1 MERLICLAV
10 GYLFGMFQTAYFYGK
25 AHGIDIRQHGSG
37 NAGTTNT
44 LRVLG
49 TKAGLIVFAGDCL
62 KCMAAVWLMRLIFG
76 NTCHDIIY
84 LLCLYTGAGAIL
96 GHNYPFYLKFKGG
109 KGIAATAGMVLSFH
123 PYFIITGL
131 LLFFIPFFSLHYVS
145 LGSLLVYAGL
155 MIQLVVVGQN
165 GWLFTEMSQGQLIE
179 MYIVFGCLLVMA
191 YWKHRENI
199 KRLLH
204 GNERKTYLGKKN
216 KAEIELNGRKTE
228 NSEK

>member
-1 MERLICLAV
+1 MVRIACLLI
-10 GYLFGMFQTAYFYGK
+10 GYVFGLFQTAYFYGK

-62 KCMAAVWLMRLIFG
+62 KCIAAVALVRLIFG
-76 NTCHDIIY
+76 STCHDIIY

-96 GHNYPFYLKFKGG
+96 GHNYPFYLNFKGG
-109 KGIAATAGMVLSFH
+109 KGIAATAGMVISFH
-123 PYFIITGL
+123 PYFVLTGL
-131 LLFFIPFFSLHYVS
+131 LLFFIPFFTTHYVS

-155 MIQLVVVGQN
+155 MIQLVIFGQT
-165 GWLFTEMSQGQLIE
+165 GFFAEMSQGQLIE
-179 MYIVFGCLLVMA
+179 MYIVFGCLLILA

-199 KRLLH
+199 VRLVQ
-204 GNERKTYLGKKN
+204 GKERKTYLFKKN
-216 KAEIELNGRKTE
+216 KIEEGK
-228 NSEK
+228 

>member
-1 MERLICLAV
+1 MVRVICLLI
-10 GYLFGMFQTAYFYGK
+10 GYIFGLFQTAYFYGK

-37 NAGTTNT
+37 NSGTTNA

-62 KCMAAVWLMRLIFG
+62 KCMAAVWLVRLLFG
-76 NTCHDIIY
+76 ESYHNIIY

-96 GHNYPFYLKFKGG
+96 GHNYPFYMNFKGG

-123 PYFIITGL
+123 PYFIITGV
-131 LLFFIPFFSLHYVS
+131 LLFFIPFFTTHYVS

-155 MIQLVVVGQN
+155 MIQLVLFGQM
-165 GWLFTEMSQGQLIE
+165 GFFAEMTQGQLIE
-179 MYIVFGCLLVMA
+179 MYIVFGFLLVLA

-199 KRLLH
+199 KRLIH
-204 GNERKTYLGKKN
+204 GNERKTYLFKKN
-216 KAEIELNGRKTE
+216 KVEVEDEK
-228 NSEK
+228 SEKRAYGKD